1 LARAPQPTVCFEF
14 LVLDDM
20 LDGPG
25 AAVVDVLRLVNE
37 LAAARGARRAPLSW
51 QWRRADGRKVYR
63 VPAPSHR
70 SDVPDVL
77 VVPGWHA
84 RNGPHLDRLVQ
95 RDQVACARL
104 QAVLRGGGQVIA
116 FYTGVALLAHAR
128 LLDARRAVVPWPFI
142 AATLRHAPQLQLAE
156 GPAWA
161 VDDRVWSAD
170 SPALATELALQLLQ
184 ACGLVDLAQAAR
196 AVCMHTPERQQLG
209 KAVAQLN
216 TRRAG
221 PGAVERARRWLDDNL
236 QSPYSLAATAEA
248 AAISPRSLLRH
259 FRAAFGQTPLQLLH
273 GLRITRARMLLET
286 SYLPVEAIAE
296 HCGWHDVAMLRR
308 AFRRATGTTPA
319 AYRDRYRLRTER
331 RRWGRDLPSGVG
343 RRDD

>member
-1 LARAPQPTVCFEF
+1 
-14 LVLDDM
+14 M

-51 QWRRADGRKVYR
+51 QWCRADGRTPR
-63 VPAPSHR
+63 RAPGPSR
-70 SDVPDVL
+70 RRELTDVL

-95 RDQVACARL
+95 RDQAACVRL
-104 QAVLRGGGQVIA
+104 QAVLRGGGQVVA

-142 AATLRHAPQLQLAE
+142 TATLRHAPQLQLAE
-156 GPAWA
+156 GPAWV

-184 ACGLVDLAQAAR
+184 ACGLVDLAQTAR
-196 AVCMHTPERQQLG
+196 AVCLHAPERQQLG
-209 KAVAQLN
+209 KAFAQLN
-216 TRRAG
+216 TRRVG
-221 PGAVERARRWLDDNL
+221 PGAVERARRWLEDNL
-236 QSPYSLAATAEA
+236 QLPFNLATTAEA

-259 FRAAFGQTPLQLLH
+259 FRTAVGQTPLQLLH
-273 GLRITRARMLLET
+273 CLRITRARMVLET
-286 SYLPVEAIAE
+286 SYLPVETIAE
-296 HCGWHDVAMLRR
+296 CCGWRDVAMLRR

-319 AYRDRYRLRTER
+319 AYRERYRLRTER
-331 RRWGRDLPSGVG
+331 RRWGRDLPPGVG
-343 RRDD
+343 RRDG

>member
-1 LARAPQPTVCFEF
+1 
-14 LVLDDM
+14 M

-51 QWRRADGRKVYR
+51 QWRRADGRKAYR
-63 VPAPSHR
+63 VPAPSRR
-70 SDVPDVL
+70 SVVPDVL

-161 VDDRVWSAD
+161 VDDRVWSVD

-221 PGAVERARRWLDDNL
+221 PGAVERARRWLEDNL

-308 AFRRATGTTPA
+308 AFRRATGTTPT
-319 AYRDRYRLRTER
+319 AYRDRFRLRTER

-343 RRDD
+343 RRED